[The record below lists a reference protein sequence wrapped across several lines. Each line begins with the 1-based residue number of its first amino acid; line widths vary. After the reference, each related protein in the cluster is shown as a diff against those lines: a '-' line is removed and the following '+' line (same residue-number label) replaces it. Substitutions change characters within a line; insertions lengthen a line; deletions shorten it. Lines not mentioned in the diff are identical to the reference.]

1 MKAILLQ
8 STVPFQHVRKAR
20 RFFMYVSSDHTFAVC
35 AYKESPYLFQC
46 LESLAN
52 QVSKSRIIVATATPN
67 AHIENVCSRFGVEL
81 YVNDKEPG
89 IASDWNFAMSRAE
102 SALVTIAHQDDVY
115 GPEYSSRMLKMVN
128 SADVPL
134 LYFTNYGEVRGEGR
148 VEENELLRVKRA
160 MLKPLEGS
168 LFRSSRFVRRRI
180 LSMGS
185 AICCP
190 SVTMVV
196 SNIPMPLFR
205 EGLKSNLDWEAWERV
220 SRLQGSFLYDPLVLM
235 YHRIHEGS
243 ETTALIKD
251 NTRTEED
258 LFMFEKFWPRPV
270 ARMLGKAYFSSQ
282 RSNG

>member
-1 MKAILLQ
+1 
-8 STVPFQHVRKAR
+8 
-20 RFFMYVSSDHTFAVC
+20 
-35 AYKESPYLFQC
+35 
-46 LESLAN
+46 
-52 QVSKSRIIVATATPN
+52 
-67 AHIENVCSRFGVEL
+67 
-81 YVNDKEPG
+81 
-89 IASDWNFAMSRAE
+89 
-102 SALVTIAHQDDVY
+102 
-115 GPEYSSRMLKMVN
+115 
-128 SADVPL
+128 
-134 LYFTNYGEVRGEGR
+134 
-148 VEENELLRVKRA
+148 

-196 SNIPMPLFR
+196 PNIPMPLFR

-258 LFMFEKFWPRPV
+258 LFMFESSGRVLLPV
-270 ARMLGKAYFSSQ
+270 CWERHTSLVRGVMDRFSDLGKWLLTVQ
-282 RSNG
+282 